1 MRHKPAHDD
10 GALTPDK
17 QFVVILGDVKSIIII
32 GDGAGVTLQG
42 PTLQN
47 TIGAHSV
54 EILRGPLCGTAQDV
68 KDRER
73 ERERERQADGRAT
86 EKADQYEV
94 HAQHLDAF
102 VLDISGRQT
111 FGVACDDEKK
121 CIFQAAAQAQ
131 LDAPSGV
138 LNRVRYRV
146 KLRRDMRQGHAER
159 MVKARR
165 RCKSRWVRILKAQFL
180 RNPQL
185 DSSATTRLPQQWCH
199 AVMHLDRLPLFKHY
213 GHCQLKA
220 DDRLSPRSAGPPTQE
235 CVQTALV
242 FLPQQ

>member
-1 MRHKPAHDD
+1 
-10 GALTPDK
+10 
-17 QFVVILGDVKSIIII
+17 
-32 GDGAGVTLQG
+32 
-42 PTLQN
+42 
-47 TIGAHSV
+47 
-54 EILRGPLCGTAQDV
+54 V
-68 KDRER
+68 KDRERER

-185 DSSATTRLPQQWCH
+185 DSSATTTMVSCTWIGYRSSSTMATANSKRMIGYRRGQQDHQRRSVCRLLLCFY
-199 AVMHLDRLPLFKHY
+199 RNNNFI
-213 GHCQLKA
+213 
-220 DDRLSPRSAGPPTQE
+220 
-235 CVQTALV
+235 
-242 FLPQQ
+242 F